1 MTTTILR
8 FCSTLIIVLSVWSP
22 LSSFAQPCAP
32 GSDVQS
38 PQVLL
43 QQTNIYLNGNGIAV
57 VSPATVIDT
66 IIDNCSNFTYLLSN
80 ATVSQQF
87 FNCTNIGVNQLAVQ
101 VRDQAGNVTTS
112 YTQINVI
119 DSIIPE
125 VFTRPVTL
133 ALNHAGLAFLSVSQ
147 VNNGSRDNCGI
158 ASMTLSRTH
167 FSCADL
173 GMQQIQLLITDYSG
187 NSATATSNIT
197 IIDTTPPQLTA
208 RSITIELNE
217 FGVATIQ
224 PSDIDNGSYD
234 NCSLSLSVSPSIF
247 SCGQIGTNTVFL
259 TGTDGV
265 NTRFISTSVQIVDNR
280 APRVVTRNVFAY
292 LNSSGEAF
300 ITPAMVDSAS
310 TDNCGITNRS
320 LSTNYFNCQTSAGN
334 NTVTLFV
341 RDAAGNLGSGTA
353 TVTLLDT
360 FVPFVLPANMPS
372 DVVLGECQAA
382 YFYDLPIPTDNCL
395 GTTVRLISGLPPGST
410 FPIGVRS
417 NVFEIRDV
425 FGNTDTVRFNVT
437 VVESAPLVPYVPPG
451 RTFCATDAPF
461 DLTSLTGIPGTGRSG
476 YNISGGG
483 MRNPTVFDP
492 AQAPLGNF
500 NLRYDYTDSFGCVT
514 TGYIPMEV
522 LPAPSEPLIE
532 RVTATLLKAPSGYS
546 AYQWYRYGGAIPG
559 ATSSTY
565 DVVLTGVYEVRVM
578 NGAGCFRMSP
588 PYGFG
593 VGVGVDEL
601 NQGALNIYPNPSGG
615 VFQVDYTGRDQESAE
630 IQVFDMSGRRMNVTQ
645 MTPGT
650 AVMDLSHLAPGRYLV
665 HLRASDKSSF
675 QSIVINSNR

>member
-1 MTTTILR
+1 MLGNTLR
-8 FCSTLIIVLSVWSP
+8 FCLSFLLLIP
-22 LSSFAQPCAP
+22 LFLPISSIAQPCAP
-32 GSDVQS
+32 GSDVQP

-43 QQTNIYLNGNGIAV
+43 QQASIYLNGNGIAV
-57 VSPATVIDT
+57 VSPAAVIDT
-66 IIDNCSNFTYLLSN
+66 AIDNCSNFTYLLSN

-87 FNCTNIGVNQLAVQ
+87 FNCSNIGVNQLAVQ
-101 VRDQAGNVTTS
+101 VRDQAGNVRTA

-133 ALNHAGLAFLSVSQ
+133 ALNPAGLAFLSLAQ

-173 GMQQIQLLITDYSG
+173 GMQQIQLLVTDYSG

-197 IIDTTPPQLTA
+197 IIDTTPPQLNA
-208 RSITIELNE
+208 RSVVIALNE
-217 FGVATIQ
+217 SGVASLQ
-224 PSDIDNGSYD
+224 ASDIDNGSYD
-234 NCSLSLSVSPSIF
+234 NCSLTLSVSPTSF
-247 SCGQIGTNTVFL
+247 SCSQVGTNTVFL

-265 NTRFISTSVQIVDNR
+265 NTIFVSTTVQVVDNR
-280 APRVVTRNVFAY
+280 APRVVTRNVLAY

-310 TDNCGITNRS
+310 TDNCGITNRT
-320 LSTNYFNCQTSAGN
+320 LSNNYFNCQTSAGN

-341 RDAAGNLGSGTA
+341 RDAAGNIGSATA

-360 FVPFVLPANMPS
+360 FVPFVLPANMPA
-372 DVVLGECQAA
+372 DVVLGECQAT
-382 YFYDLPIPTDNCL
+382 YFYDLPVPSDNCL
-395 GTTVRLISGLPPGST
+395 GVTVRQISGLPPGST

-425 FGNTDTVRFNVT
+425 FGNSDTVRFSVT

-461 DLTSLTGIPGTGRSG
+461 DLTSVSGVPGTGLPG
-476 YNISGGG
+476 YNITGGG

-492 AQAPLGNF
+492 AQAPIGNF

-514 TGYIPMEV
+514 TGYIAMEV

-532 RVTATLLKAPSGYS
+532 RVTATLLKAPSGFS
-546 AYQWYRYGGAIPG
+546 AYQWYRYGGAISG

-593 VGVGVDEL
+593 VGVGVGEQTQNEL
-601 NQGALNIYPNPSGG
+601 NVYPNPSSGL
-615 VFQVDYTGRDQESAE
+615 FQVDYSGRDQQSAE
-630 IQVFDMSGRRMNVTQ
+630 IQVFDMSGRRMHITRLA
-645 MTPGT
+645 PGT
-650 AVMDLSHLAPGRYLV
+650 AVMDLSHLAPGRYLL
-665 HLRASDKSSF
+665 HLKANDISSF

>member
-1 MTTTILR
+1 MLAP
-8 FCSTLIIVLSVWSP
+8 LLWSP
-22 LSSFAQPCAP
+22 PSIAQPCTP
-32 GSDVQS
+32 GTDVQP

-43 QQTNIYLNGNGIAV
+43 QQATIYLNGNGIAV
-57 VSPATVIDT
+57 VSPAAVIDT
-66 IIDNCSNFTYLLSN
+66 AIDNCSNFTYWLSN

-87 FNCTNIGVNQLAVQ
+87 FNCSNIGVNQLAVQ
-101 VRDQAGNVTTS
+101 VRDQAGNVRTA

-133 ALNHAGLAFLSVSQ
+133 ALNPAGLAFLSLAQ

-173 GMQQIQLLITDYSG
+173 GMQQIQLLVTDYSG

-197 IIDTTPPQLTA
+197 IIDTTPPQLSA
-208 RSITIELNE
+208 RSVVIALNE
-217 FGVATIQ
+217 FGVGSLQA
-224 PSDIDNGSYD
+224 SDIDNGSYD
-234 NCSLSLSVSPSIF
+234 NCSLTLSVSPTTF
-247 SCGQIGTNTVFL
+247 SCSQVGTNTVFL
-259 TGTDGV
+259 TGSDGV
-265 NTRFISTSVQIVDNR
+265 NTRFVSTTVQVVDNR
-280 APRVVTRNVFAY
+280 APRVVTRNILAY
-292 LNSSGEAF
+292 LNSSGEVF

-310 TDNCGITNRS
+310 TDNCGITSRS
-320 LSTNYFNCQTSAGN
+320 LSNNYFNCQTSAGN
-334 NTVTLFV
+334 NIVTLFV
-341 RDAAGNLGSGTA
+341 RDAAGNIGSATA

-360 FVPFVLPANMPS
+360 FVPFVLPANMPT
-372 DVVLGECQAA
+372 DVVLGECQAT
-382 YFYDLPIPTDNCL
+382 YFYDLPVPSDNCL
-395 GTTVRLISGLPPGST
+395 GATVRQISGFPPGSS
-410 FPIGVRS
+410 FPLGVRT

-425 FGNTDTVRFNVT
+425 FGNADTVQFTVT

-461 DLTSLTGIPGTGRSG
+461 DLTSVSGVPGTGLPR
-476 YNISGGG
+476 YNITGGG

-492 AQAPLGNF
+492 SQAPIGNF

-532 RVTATLLKAPSGYS
+532 RVTATLLKAPSGFS
-546 AYQWYRYGGAIPG
+546 AYQWYRYGGAISG

-593 VGVGVDEL
+593 VGVGVGEQTQNEL
-601 NQGALNIYPNPSGG
+601 IVYPNPSSGI
-615 VFQVDYTGRDQESAE
+615 FQVDYSGLDQQSAE
-630 IQVFDMSGRRMNVTQ
+630 IQVFDMSGRRMHITRLA
-645 MTPGT
+645 PGT
-650 AVMDLSHLAPGRYLV
+650 ALMDLSHLAPGRYLL
-665 HLRASDKSSF
+665 HLKANDKSSF

>member
-1 MTTTILR
+1 MTGNFLR
-8 FCSTLIIVLSVWSP
+8 FYLFSILMAFFSGP
-22 LSSFAQPCAP
+22 FLSSAQPCAP
-32 GSDVQS
+32 GSDVQP

-43 QQTNIYLNGNGIAV
+43 QQTTLYLNGSGIAV

-66 IIDNCSNFTYLLSN
+66 AIDNCSNFTFLLSN

-101 VRDQAGNVTTS
+101 VRDQAGNLTTS
-112 YTQINVI
+112 YTQLNVI

-125 VFTRPVTL
+125 VFTRPVVLTL
-133 ALNHAGLAFLSVSQ
+133 NSAGLSFLSVAQ

-158 ASMTLSRTH
+158 ASMTLNRTT

-187 NSATATSNIT
+187 NTATATSNIT
-197 IIDTTPPQLTA
+197 IIDTTPPQLSA
-208 RSITIELNE
+208 RSVVIALNE
-217 FGVATIQ
+217 SGAATIQ

-234 NCSLSLSVSPSIF
+234 NCSLSLSVSPSTF
-247 SCGQIGTNTVFL
+247 SCGQVGTNTVFL
-259 TGTDGV
+259 SGTDGV
-265 NTRFISTSVQIVDNR
+265 NTSFVSTTIQVVDNR
-280 APRVVTRNVFAY
+280 APRVVTRNVLAY

-300 ITPAMVDSAS
+300 ITPSVVDSAS
-310 TDNCGITNRS
+310 NDNCGITSRT

-334 NTVTLFV
+334 NIVTLFV

-360 FVPFVLPANMPS
+360 FPPYVLPANMPA
-372 DVVLGECQAA
+372 DVVLGECQAT
-382 YFYDLPIPTDNCL
+382 YFYNLPIPSDNCL
-395 GTTVRLISGLPPGST
+395 GATVRQISGLPPGST

-417 NVFEIRDV
+417 NVFEVRDV
-425 FGNTDTVRFNVT
+425 FGNTDTVRFNVS
-437 VVESAPLVPYVPPG
+437 VIESAPLVPYVPPG
-451 RTFCATDAPF
+451 RTFCSTDAPF
-461 DLTSLTGIPGTGRSG
+461 DLTSVSGVPGTGLTG
-476 YNISGGG
+476 YNIIGGG

-532 RVTATLLKAPSGYS
+532 RVTATLLKAPPGYS

-601 NQGALNIYPNPSGG
+601 NKNTLNIYPNPSGG
-615 VFQVDYTGRDQESAE
+615 LIQVDYSGRDQDSAE
-630 IQVFDMSGRRMNVTQ
+630 IQVFDMSGRRMTATQ
-645 MTPGT
+645 LTAGT
-650 AVMDLSHLAPGRYLV
+650 AALDLSQLAPGRYLV
-665 HLRASDKSSF
+665 HLRASDKSLF

>member
-1 MTTTILR
+1 
-8 FCSTLIIVLSVWSP
+8 
-22 LSSFAQPCAP
+22 
-32 GSDVQS
+32 
-38 PQVLL
+38 
-43 QQTNIYLNGNGIAV
+43 
-57 VSPATVIDT
+57 
-66 IIDNCSNFTYLLSN
+66 
-80 ATVSQQF
+80 
-87 FNCTNIGVNQLAVQ
+87 
-101 VRDQAGNVTTS
+101 VRTA

-133 ALNHAGLAFLSVSQ
+133 ALNPAGLAFLSVAQ

-167 FSCADL
+167 FSCADM
-173 GMQQIQLLITDYSG
+173 GMQQIQLLVTDYSG

-197 IIDTTPPQLTA
+197 IIDTTAPQLSA
-208 RSITIELNE
+208 RSVVIALNE
-217 FGVATIQ
+217 FGVASLQ
-224 PSDIDNGSYD
+224 ASDIDNGSFD
-234 NCSLSLSVSPSIF
+234 NCSLTLSVSPTSF
-247 SCGQIGTNTVFL
+247 SCSQVGTNTVFL

-265 NTRFISTSVQIVDNR
+265 NTRLISTTVQVVDNR
-280 APRVVTRNVFAY
+280 APRVVTRNILAY

-310 TDNCGITNRS
+310 SDNCGITNRT
-320 LSTNYFNCQTSAGN
+320 LSNSYFNCQTSAGN

-341 RDAAGNLGSGTA
+341 RDAAGNIGSATA

-360 FVPFVLPANMPS
+360 FVPFVLPANMPA
-372 DVVLGECQAA
+372 DVVLGECQAT
-382 YFYDLPIPTDNCL
+382 YFYDLPVPSDNCL
-395 GTTVRLISGLPPGST
+395 GVTMRQISGLPPGST

-425 FGNTDTVRFNVT
+425 FGNTDTVRFTVT

-461 DLTSLTGIPGTGRSG
+461 DLTSVSGVPGTGLPG
-476 YNISGGG
+476 YNITGGG

-492 AQAPLGNF
+492 AQAPTGNF

-514 TGYIPMEV
+514 TGYIAMEV
-522 LPAPSEPLIE
+522 LPAPAEPLIE

-546 AYQWYRYGGAIPG
+546 AYQWYRYGGAISG

-593 VGVGVDEL
+593 VGVGVGEQIQ
-601 NQGALNIYPNPSGG
+601 NELNIYPNPSAG
-615 VFQVDYTGRDQESAE
+615 VFQVDYSGRDQETAE
-630 IQVFDMSGRRMNVTQ
+630 IQVFDMSGRRMHT
-645 MTPGT
+645 TRLAPGT
-650 AVMDLSHLAPGRYLV
+650 AVMDLSHLAPGRYLL
-665 HLRASDKSSF
+665 HLKANDKCSF
-675 QSIVINSNR
+675 QSFVINSNR

>member
-1 MTTTILR
+1 MIKTFLR
-8 FCSTLIIVLSVWSP
+8 FCISLVLIAPFTGPST
-22 LSSFAQPCAP
+22 SFAQPCAP
-32 GSDVQS
+32 GSDVQP

-66 IIDNCSNFTYLLSN
+66 LIDNCSNFTYLLSH

-87 FNCTNIGVNQLAVQ
+87 FNCSNIGINQLAVQ
-101 VRDQAGNVTTS
+101 VRDQAGNIATS

-133 ALNHAGLAFLSVSQ
+133 ALNASGLAFLSVAQ

-158 ASMTLSRTH
+158 ASMTLSRTD

-173 GMQQIQLLITDYSG
+173 GVQQIQLLVTDYSG
-187 NSATATSNIT
+187 NFATATSNIN
-197 IIDTTPPQLTA
+197 IIDTTPPQLSA
-208 RSITIELNE
+208 RSLVIALDEL
-217 FGVATIQ
+217 GVATIQ

-234 NCSLSLSVSPSIF
+234 NCSLTLSVSPSTF
-247 SCGQIGTNTVFL
+247 SCGQVGTNTVFL
-259 TGTDGV
+259 TGSDGV
-265 NTRFISTSVQIVDNR
+265 NTRLISTSVQVVDNR
-280 APRVVTRNVFAY
+280 APSVVTRNVIAY

-310 TDNCGITNRS
+310 TDNCGITSRT

-360 FVPFVLPANMPS
+360 FAPFVLPANMPS
-372 DVVLGECQAA
+372 DVVLGECQAT
-382 YFYDLPIPTDNCL
+382 YFYDLPVPSDNCL
-395 GTTVRLISGLPPGST
+395 GATVRQISGLPPGST

-461 DLTSLTGIPGTGRSG
+461 DLTSLTGVPGTGLPG
-476 YNISGGG
+476 YTISGGG

-522 LPAPSEPLIE
+522 LPAPSEPQIE

-546 AYQWYRYGGAIPG
+546 AYQWYRYGGPISG

-565 DVVLTGVYEVRVM
+565 DVMLTGVYEVRVM
-578 NGAGCFRMSP
+578 NGAGCFRLSP

-593 VGVGVDEL
+593 VGVGVDEH
-601 NQGALNIYPNPSGG
+601 NQNALKIYPNPSGG
-615 VFQVDYTGRDQESAE
+615 VFQVDYAGREQEMAE
-630 IQVFDMSGRRMNVTQ
+630 IQVLDVSGRRINVIQ
-645 MTPGT
+645 LTPGT

-665 HLRASDKSSF
+665 HLKANDKSSF

>member
-1 MTTTILR
+1 MLGNTLR
-8 FCSTLIIVLSVWSP
+8 FCLSFLLLIP
-22 LSSFAQPCAP
+22 LFLPISSIAQPCAP
-32 GSDVQS
+32 GSDVQP

-43 QQTNIYLNGNGIAV
+43 QQASIYLNGNGIAV
-57 VSPATVIDT
+57 VSPAAVIDT
-66 IIDNCSNFTYLLSN
+66 AIDNCSNFTYLLSN

-87 FNCTNIGVNQLAVQ
+87 FNCSNIGVNQLAVQ
-101 VRDQAGNVTTS
+101 VRDQAGNVRTA

-133 ALNHAGLAFLSVSQ
+133 ALNPAGLAFLSLAQ

-173 GMQQIQLLITDYSG
+173 GMQQIQLLVTDYSG

-197 IIDTTPPQLTA
+197 IIDTTPPQLNA
-208 RSITIELNE
+208 RSVVIALNE
-217 FGVATIQ
+217 SGVASLQ
-224 PSDIDNGSYD
+224 ASDIDNGSYD
-234 NCSLSLSVSPSIF
+234 NCSLTLSVSPTSF
-247 SCGQIGTNTVFL
+247 SCSQVGTNTVFL

-265 NTRFISTSVQIVDNR
+265 NTSFVSTTVQVVDNR
-280 APRVVTRNVFAY
+280 APRVVTRNVLAY

-310 TDNCGITNRS
+310 TDNCGITNRT
-320 LSTNYFNCQTSAGN
+320 LSNNYFNCQTSAGN

-341 RDAAGNLGSGTA
+341 RDAAGNIGSATA

-360 FVPFVLPANMPS
+360 FVPFVLPANMPA
-372 DVVLGECQAA
+372 DVVLGECQAT
-382 YFYDLPIPTDNCL
+382 YFYDLPVPSDNCI
-395 GTTVRLISGLPPGST
+395 GVTVRQISGLPPGST

-425 FGNTDTVRFNVT
+425 FGNSDTVRFSVT

-461 DLTSLTGIPGTGRSG
+461 DLTSVSGVPGTGLPG
-476 YNISGGG
+476 YNITGGG

-492 AQAPLGNF
+492 AQAPIGNF

-514 TGYIPMEV
+514 TGYIAMEV

-532 RVTATLLKAPSGYS
+532 RVTATLLKAPSGFS
-546 AYQWYRYGGAIPG
+546 AYQWYRYGGAISG

-593 VGVGVDEL
+593 VGVGVGEQTQNEL
-601 NQGALNIYPNPSGG
+601 NVYPNPSSGL
-615 VFQVDYTGRDQESAE
+615 FQVDYSGRDQQSAE
-630 IQVFDMSGRRMNVTQ
+630 IQVFDMSGRRMHITRLA
-645 MTPGT
+645 PGT
-650 AVMDLSHLAPGRYLV
+650 AVMDLSHLAPGRYLL
-665 HLRASDKSSF
+665 HLKANDISSF